1 MILLKELQSKIVNSG
16 NILKNDFKQCSEEQP
31 VQIRYLSTAFW
42 KILMCHFGF

>member
-16 NILKNDFKQCSEEQP
+16 NILKNHFKQCSEQP
-31 VQIRYLSTAFW
+31 VQIRYLSAAFS